1 MISSFFIKRPIF
13 AAVIAILIVIV
24 GVIGFLKSPIEQY
37 PNITPPQIQVTASLP
52 GATAQTVADTIA
64 APLEDQINGVEDMI
78 YMYSESSD
86 TGNMTLNVFFEIG
99 SDPNQALNNVQIKVD
114 QAIALLPEGAQKQGV
129 VVNKQTPTILLMV
142 AIDSPNGRYDETF
155 TSNYATI
162 NVVDALQ
169 RLHGISN
176 ATVINARNYAMRI
189 WLKADIMSQLGIT
202 TTDIIEAVSHQNND
216 YQVGELGQAPTESP
230 VMMTVPVTT
239 LGRLDDPKQ
248 FEQIVIRA
256 TEEGATVLLKDVAT
270 VELGAQDYSV
280 IGKLNGKSSS
290 LIAIYQDYG
299 SNALDVAN
307 EVKKT
312 LENLAKRFPP
322 DLTYSI
328 PYDTTTYIKLSIE
341 EVEKTLYEAAIL
353 VALVVLIFLQ
363 SFRATLIPVIAM
375 TISIIGTFAGM
386 HLLGFS
392 LNTLTLF
399 GLVLAVGIVVDD
411 AIVVVENV
419 ERNMR
424 EHKLNSLDAAI
435 AAMKEVSGPIVAI
448 VFVLCAVFIPVAF
461 LGGIA
466 GGLYKQFA
474 ITIAVSVVI
483 SGIVALVLSP
493 VMAVL
498 LFKKHSKPPRIAEH
512 FNRGMDHITNIYLK
526 GTHKLVDHPLPGLIF
541 FILVVAAAA
550 FFFKTIPT
558 SLVPQEDQGY
568 LFTFTNMQDGSSL
581 DRGDAV
587 TSEVEKI
594 AKQTPGVK
602 DFISIT
608 GFSLLDNLDR
618 TTVSTYFITL
628 DDWDKRKEP
637 SLQASSILKQFMQN
651 FRKIPSA
658 VIIPFNPPAIQGL
671 GTVGGFEFWIVN
683 QGNASMADLTTLTNK
698 FIEEAKKYPELSPM
712 TTSIK
717 ADSMQ
722 IMADLDRIKARAY
735 KLPISNVYQ
744 TLQAFLGS
752 FYVNNFNKYGRV
764 FQVTVQAE
772 PQFRSTLADIGN
784 IYVRS
789 TDDHM
794 IPIKSVVD
802 FHYTTGAN
810 LVSRFN
816 GFPAARINGGPSPG
830 YSSGEAMKAIE
841 EIAAKILP
849 LDMTF
854 SWDGAA
860 YQEKTT
866 GGTSTAALGF
876 ALVLVFLILAA
887 LYERWSLPI
896 AIILAIPFGIL
907 GSLLA
912 IWIRGLQNDVY
923 FQIGLVTLIA
933 LAAKNAILIVEFA
946 MQKKKEGMAT
956 KEAAM
961 IAAKL
966 RFRAIIMTS
975 LTFIFGVL
983 PLVISKGAGAA
994 SRHSVG
1000 TGVMGGMIVATLFGI
1015 FFVPLFYVLLDRKKT
1030 K

>member
-1 MISSFFIKRPIF
+1 MFSNFFIKRPIF
-13 AAVIAILIVIV
+13 AAVISVLIVIV
-24 GVIGFLKSPIEQY
+24 GVLGYLKSPIEQY
-37 PNITPPQIQVTASLP
+37 PNITPPQIQVTASFP
-52 GATAQTVADTIA
+52 GATAQTVADTVA
-64 APLEDQINGVEDMI
+64 APLEDQINGAENMI

-86 TGNMTLNVFFEIG
+86 TGNLTLNVFFEIG
-99 SDPNQALNNVQIKVD
+99 SDPNQALNNVQDRVD
-114 QAIALLPEGAQKQGV
+114 QALSLLPPSVQKQGV
-129 VVNKQTPTILLMV
+129 VVNKQTPTILLI
-142 AIDSPNGRYDETF
+142 ASIQSPNGRYDETF

-162 NVVDALQ
+162 NVVDTLL
-169 RLHGISN
+169 RVKGVSN
-176 ATVINARNYAMRI
+176 ATIINARNYAMRI
-189 WLKADIMSQLGIT
+189 WLKADIMAQLGIT
-202 TTDIIEAVSHQNND
+202 TTDVIESVNNQNKD
-216 YQVGELGQAPTESP
+216 YGVGELGQAPTKEP
-230 VMMTVPVTT
+230 VLMTIPVTT
-239 LGRLDDPKQ
+239 LGRLNDPKQ
-248 FEQIVIRA
+248 FEEIILRA
-256 TEEGATVLLKDVAT
+256 TEEGATVRLKDVAK
-270 VELGAQDYSV
+270 VELGAQDYTV
-280 IGKLNGKSSS
+280 IGELNGKPST

-299 SNALDVAN
+299 SNALDVAD

-312 LENLAKRFPP
+312 LKDLSRRFPP
-322 DLTYSI
+322 DLTYTI
-328 PYDTTTYIKLSIE
+328 PYDTTTFIKLSIE

-375 TISIIGTFAGM
+375 TVSIIGTFAGM

-424 EHKLNSLDAAI
+424 ENNVPSLEAAQL
-435 AAMKEVSGPIVAI
+435 AMKEVSGPIVAI

-466 GGLYKQFA
+466 GELYKQFA

-483 SGIVALVLSP
+483 SGIVALTLSP
-493 VMAVL
+493 VLAAL
-498 LFKKHSKPPRIAEH
+498 LFKKHSKPPKIAVY
-512 FNRGMDHITNIYLK
+512 FNRGMDRLTGTYLK
-526 GTHKLVDHPLPGLIF
+526 GAGHLVKNPWPALVF
-541 FILVVAAAA
+541 FIIVVAFVL

-558 SLVPQEDQGY
+558 SLVPEEDQGY
-568 LFTFTNMQDGSSL
+568 IFAFTNMQDGSSL
-581 DRGDAV
+581 DRNESV
-587 TSEVEKI
+587 TKEVEPLVKKT
-594 AKQTPGVK
+594 AGVK

-608 GFSLLDNLDR
+608 GFSLLENLNR

-628 DDWDKRKEP
+628 KDWNERKST
-637 SLQASSILKQFMQN
+637 SLKAEGILTTLMKK
-651 FRKIPSA
+651 FRKIPDGLVMA
-658 VIIPFNPPAIQGL
+658 FNPPAIQGL
-671 GTVGGFEFWIVN
+671 GTVGGFEFWITN
-683 QGNASMADLTTLTNK
+683 QGDASNEELQNMTQK
-698 FIEEAKKYPELSPM
+698 FIAEAKNYPQLGPM
-712 TTSIK
+712 TSPIQ
-717 ADSMQ
+717 ADCMQ
-722 IMADLDRIKARAY
+722 ITADLDRVKAKAY
-735 KLPISNVYQ
+735 KLPIGDVYE

-752 FYVNNFNKYGRV
+752 VYVNNFNKYGRV

-772 PQFRSTLADIGN
+772 PQFRSTLDDIGN

-789 TDDHM
+789 TDSEM
-794 IPIKSVVD
+794 IPIKSVVN
-802 FHYTTGAN
+802 FTYSTGAN

-816 GFPAARINGGPSPG
+816 GFPAARVNGAPAEG

-841 EIAAKILP
+841 EIASKILP
-849 LDMTF
+849 IDMTF
-854 SWDGAA
+854 SWDGEA
-860 YQEKTT
+860 YQEKAT

-876 ALVLVFLILAA
+876 ALVLVFLILSA

-896 AIILAIPFGIL
+896 AIILAVPFGVL
-907 GSLLA
+907 GALIA
-912 IWIRGLQNDVY
+912 IWLRGLQNDVY

-946 MQKKKEGMAT
+946 MQKKKEGLTT

-961 IAAKL
+961 TAAKL

-983 PLVISKGAGAA
+983 PLVISSGAGAA

-1000 TGVMGGMIVATLFGI
+1000 TGVMGGMIVATFFGV
-1015 FFVPLFYVLLDRKKT
+1015 FFVPLFYVLLDRDKK